1 MTDAFICDAVR
12 TPIGRY
18 AGGLSKV
25 RADDL
30 GALPMKALLERNAG
44 LDPAA
49 VEEVFYGCANQSGED
64 NRNVARMSLL
74 LAGVPHTVPGV
85 TVNRLCASGLEAVGA
100 AARAIRSHE
109 MTLAIAG
116 GVESM
121 TRAPFVMGKSDGAF
135 DRNQKIEDTT
145 MGWRFVNPALDEL
158 YGTETMPRTGEN
170 VAMDYGVSRED
181 QDGFALRSQQRAAAA
196 QESGFFAEEII
207 PVTVP
212 GKKRGE
218 TMEISVDEHPRADTT
233 IETLAKLKPLFGPD
247 GTVTAGNASG
257 INDGAAAMIIASEAA
272 ANANGLTP
280 RARILGMASI
290 GVEPRVMGI
299 GPLPAT
305 QKLLARLGLTI
316 DDFDAIELNEAFA
329 SQGIAVMR
337 GLGLPDDAAHV
348 NPNGGAIAL
357 GHPLG
362 MSGARIAMTL
372 VHQLEKTG
380 GKRGIATLCIGVGMG
395 LALAVERV

>member
-18 AGGLSKV
+18 GGILASI

-30 GALPMKALLERNAG
+30 GAEPMKALLARNPDF
-44 LDPAA
+44 DPSSI
-49 VEEVFYGCANQSGED
+49 EEVFYGCANQSGED

-74 LAGVPHTVPGV
+74 LAGLPHTVPGV
-85 TVNRLCASGLEAVGA
+85 TLNRLCASGLEAVGA
-100 AARAIRSHE
+100 AARAIRCGE
-109 MTLAIAG
+109 MTIAIAG

-121 TRAPFVMGKSDGAF
+121 TRAPFVMGKAEGAF
-135 DRNQKIEDTT
+135 GRNQKLEDTT
-145 MGWRFVNPALDEL
+145 MGWRFVNPSLDAL

-170 VAMDYGVSRED
+170 VAQDHGISRED

-196 QESGFFAEEII
+196 QANGFFAEEII
-207 PVTVP
+207 SVTVP
-212 GKKRGE
+212 GRKRGE
-218 TMEISVDEHPRADTT
+218 TVTVSLDEHLRADTT
-233 IETLAKLKPLFGPD
+233 IESLAKLKPLFANGS
-247 GTVTAGNASG
+247 VTAGNASG
-257 INDGAAAMIIASEAA
+257 INDGAAAMIVASEEAA
-272 ANANGLTP
+272 RANGLAP
-280 RARILGMASI
+280 RARILGMTSV

-305 QKLLARLGLTI
+305 QKLLARLGLAI
-316 DDFDAIELNEAFA
+316 GDFDAIELNEAFA
-329 SQGIAVMR
+329 SQGIAVLR
-337 GLGLPDDAAHV
+337 GLDLPDDAPHV

-362 MSGARIAMTL
+362 MSGARIVMSL
-372 VHQLEKTG
+372 VHQLERTG